1 MARADYQ
8 AQLERHAGEWDV
20 LPHGLVVPS
29 LPHGSDWHDGH
40 CRGVALLSDTVLAGN
55 RWPAVSGALLAELA
69 VRCATLGA
77 LTCTAP
83 NRRLRAREIKV
94 DFRKAIPVADPRGR
108 PHVGDGNTVLYWTA
122 EVDPATPG
130 PRVEVSMTRRVG
142 AGADT
147 ILAVT
152 SRVCFDTVPMPGGVG
167 RHGVEYRM
175 SDYLLGLPR
184 RLALPAYHLGWS
196 REEIRGD
203 CREMPGSLVAVAE
216 QALGDAGKIVRG
228 DDTPAGED
236 ESMLLAS
243 MSYSWIRDVD
253 DGLVDYVACS
263 GARRTDDRGRD
274 WVDAAATLT
283 IAGEPVGEARG
294 TLVFRKYRMGS

>member
-29 LPHGSDWHDGH
+29 LPHGSEW
-40 CRGVALLSDTVLAGN
+40 RGGRCHGVVLLSDVVLAGN
-55 RWPAVSGALLAELA
+55 RWPAVSGALLADLA

-83 NRRLRAREIKV
+83 NRRLRAREMEAR
-94 DFRKAIPVADPRGR
+94 FRKAIPVADPRRR
-108 PHVGDGNTVLYWTA
+108 PHVRDGNTVLYWTA
-122 EVDPATPG
+122 EVDPASPG
-130 PRVEVSMTRRVG
+130 PRVDVSMTRRVG
-142 AGADT
+142 ADAEP

-152 SRVCFDTVPMPGGVG
+152 SSVCFDTVSMPGGLG

-175 SDYLLGLPR
+175 SDYLSGLPR

-196 REEIRGD
+196 REEIRGA

-216 QALGDAGKIVRG
+216 QALGDAGKIIRG
-228 DDTPAGED
+228 DDTPADED

-243 MSYSWIRDVD
+243 MSYRWIRDVD
-253 DGLVDYVACS
+253 GGLVDYVARS
-263 GARRTDDRGRD
+263 GARCADDRGRD
-274 WVDAAATLT
+274 WVDAAASMTL
-283 IAGEPVGEARG
+283 AGEPVGEARG
-294 TLVFRKYRMGS
+294 TLVFRKYRTSS